1 MPATPVDNRHERRKA
16 ATKAAIVRA
25 ARELLVEEGPEI
37 SVQAIADRADVAL
50 GSFYNHFEGKQA
62 VFAAAA
68 TDTLADFETSLLE
81 RSAHVEDPLE
91 LLVARMR
98 WYGRM
103 GDTHPETA
111 KVMMHLPPS
120 PELAPHGYS
129 LTALA
134 DVEGAIASRGLQAD
148 DLDIRLIATV
158 GALRHLVVLRDR
170 DPSIGPERVDD
181 LIAVLLGLFGVPAAT
196 ASALAHAPLV

>member
-1 MPATPVDNRHERRKA
+1 M
-16 ATKAAIVRA
+16 
-25 ARELLVEEGPEI
+25 
-37 SVQAIADRADVAL
+37 
-50 GSFYNHFEGKQA
+50 
-62 VFAAAA
+62 FAAAA
-68 TDTLADFETSLLE
+68 TDT
-81 RSAHVEDPLE
+81 
-91 LLVARMR
+91 
-98 WYGRM
+98 
-103 GDTHPETA
+103 
-111 KVMMHLPPS
+111 
-120 PELAPHGYS
+120 
-129 LTALA
+129 LA